1 MFRHLSRLIA
11 ITFVLTV
18 VTLIHAHKSQAVTL
32 PPKIQAGQDE
42 LILNGWGTRA
52 RSFVQ
57 LYIAGLYLTQPNNR
71 PAEIVAANAPMAIRI
86 NITSRFVTQQ
96 RLISSLSDGFYRS
109 TRGNTTT
116 IRNEINQFR
125 RFFRDPIRTGDVF
138 DIVYLPEHGVI
149 VNKNGEYK
157 GMISGMEF
165 KQALFNIWLSENP
178 VDGKLKRGMLTSRTT
193 R

>member
-11 ITFVLTV
+11 VTFVLTV

-86 NITSRFVTQQ
+86 SITSRFVTQQ